1 MLESLL
7 FSFKSYLPFYRS
19 IGLAFTIILT
29 GMTGTT
35 KAFQQFDS
43 PFIHQQASHNVRVL
57 AISDFSQ
64 AKPGESF
71 NLYVR
76 IELEKG
82 WHIYSLETQE
92 GGESLA
98 TTIQTQ
104 ENLFLGQGKWH
115 EPDPE
120 IILDRALDKVVK
132 THHGGVEFWR
142 TYLVHAGLKSGV
154 YPINGVIR
162 FRACD
167 NKVCTLP
174 KEIQFNTKMRVV
186 SEKD

>member
-1 MLESLL
+1 MLESLR
-7 FSFKSYLPFYRS
+7 FYFKPHRAFYRS
-19 IGLAFTIILT
+19 IGPAFIFILT

-35 KAFQQFDS
+35 RAFQQFDS
-43 PFIHQQASHNVRVL
+43 PFVHQQASHNVKIL

-82 WHIYSLETQE
+82 WHIYSLEAQE

-98 TTIQTQ
+98 TTIRTQ
-104 ENLFLGQGKWH
+104 ENLFLGQGKWY
-115 EPDPE
+115 EPNPE

-132 THHGGVEFWR
+132 THRGGVEFRR
-142 TYLVHAGLKSGV
+142 TYLVNADLRPGV
-154 YPINGVIR
+154 YPIKGIIR

>member
-1 MLESLL
+1 MLESSL
-7 FSFKSYLPFYRS
+7 FFFKSYLPLYRS

-35 KAFQQFDS
+35 RAFQQFDS
-43 PFIHQQASHNVRVL
+43 PFVHQQASHNVKIL
-57 AISDFSQ
+57 AISDLSQ
-64 AKPGESF
+64 VKPGEFF

-76 IELEKG
+76 VELEKG
-82 WHIYSLETQE
+82 WHIYSLEAQAD
-92 GGESLA
+92 GEDLA
-98 TTIQTQ
+98 TTIRTE

-120 IILDRALDKVVK
+120 IILDQALDKVVK
-132 THHGGVEFWR
+132 THRGGVEFRR
-142 TYLVHAGLKSGV
+142 TYLVNAGLKSGI
-154 YPINGVIR
+154 YPIKGIIL

-174 KEIQFNTKMRVV
+174 KEIPFHTQMKVV